1 MQYLLLFYIHIIII
15 VFIVVLFIHIII
27 IVFIVVLFIII
38 IIIIIIIV
46 LAVFIIVVLFIHI
59 IIIINSLADSKDA
72 DWLTLWSTVPGGFLR
87 LFRKAFLFHKLLKV
101 NDVL

>member
-1 MQYLLLFYIHIIII
+1 MFYLFIHIIII
-15 VFIVVLFIHIII
+15 VFAVFIVVLFIHIIII

-38 IIIIIIIV
+38 IIIIV
-46 LAVFIIVVLFIHI
+46 FAVFIIVVLFIHI

>member
-1 MQYLLLFYIHIIII
+1 MFYLFIHIIII
-15 VFIVVLFIHIII
+15 VFAVFIVVLFIHIIII

-38 IIIIIIIV
+38 IIIIIV
-46 LAVFIIVVLFIHI
+46 FAVFIIVVLFIHI

>member
-38 IIIIIIIV
+38 IIIIV
-46 LAVFIIVVLFIHI
+46 FAVFIIVVLFIHI